1 MNRIK
6 NDLIDLESE
15 IKKMSEEEIKNEKP
29 YEVVDIVES
38 ILKFNEENQKG
49 KSLKILTQN

>member
-15 IKKMSEEEIKNEKP
+15 IKKMSEEEIKNQKP

-38 ILKFNEENQKG
+38 ILKFNEENQKR